1 MKKALP
7 ICLLAM
13 FAIGAC
19 TTSGR
24 EGSSTGSNP
33 IGSEVTSG
41 DTSSTSSS
49 SSSSS
54 EEPPLTSLA
63 SPTNLQV
70 ADGVLTFSAVE
81 NAIDYMVTVKQSE
94 TIKYQKSTA
103 NTTMDFN
110 PIGLYGGHYTV
121 FVYARNGGL
130 ESEPASLEF
139 KMLHV
144 DNDERLEAE
153 LALLDR
159 DRNWSDDSNAS
170 NGAYGLAFDDCGQ
183 GMYFRYFA
191 FEAGQRD
198 VTVAYATGS
207 PNSYMTLFANGQ
219 NYKVTYSENTGWFGD
234 NHQTAEVKIEDVQI
248 VAGWNELYLIKNG
261 TNSDNPSYGGWAQ
274 VDYIT
279 IEGTKKSF
287 DLDNFDMVS
296 SSYKLEAEMAH
307 WHYANSGQRPVNWS
321 DQGTFSLG
329 FGLGEMN
336 AEGDGC
342 RFMID
347 IKDAGTYA
355 IRPCLGGNGDGS
367 KTLSVSID
375 YGDEVV
381 RAFGAPS
388 SWNVPVLADND
399 IYRVELT
406 AGLHNIDLIR
416 NGNWF
421 TLDYLILE
429 RI

>member
-1 MKKALP
+1 MKRILP
-7 ICLLAM
+7 LCLLAV
-13 FAIGAC
+13 FALGAC
-19 TTSGR
+19 TASGR
-24 EGSSTGSNP
+24 EGSSTGSDP

-49 SSSSS
+49 SSSS
-54 EEPPLTSLA
+54 EEPPLTTLDA
-63 SPTNLQV
+63 PTNLQV
-70 ADGVLTFSAVE
+70 TDGVLTFTAVE
-81 NAIDYMVTVKQSE
+81 NAIDYTVIVKQNDV
-94 TIKYQKSTA
+94 IKYQKSTVA
-103 NTTMDFN
+103 TTMDFN
-110 PIGLYGGHYTV
+110 PIGLYGGHYIV
-121 FVYARNGGL
+121 SVIARNGGI

-159 DRNWSDDSNAS
+159 DRNWSDDALAS

-191 FEAGQRD
+191 FEAGNRD
-198 VTVAYATGS
+198 VTVTYSTGMAG
-207 PNSYMTLFANGQ
+207 SYMTLFANGQ
-219 NYKVTYSENTGWFGD
+219 NFKVTYSENTNWFGD
-234 NHQTAEVKIEDVQI
+234 SHQTADVKIEDVPI

-261 TNSDNPSYGGWAQ
+261 TSSDDPQWGGYAQ

-287 DLDNFDMVS
+287 DLDSFDMVS
-296 SSYKLEAEMAH
+296 RSYKLEAEMAH
-307 WHYANSGQRPVNWS
+307 WHWANGGQRPANWG
-321 DQGTFSLG
+321 DAFSLG

-342 RFMID
+342 RFMIE
-347 IKDAGTYA
+347 IKEAGTYA
-355 IRPCLGGNGDGS
+355 IRPCIGGNGDGS

-375 YGDEVV
+375 YGDEAV
-381 RAFGAPS
+381 RSFGAAS
-388 SWNVPVLADND
+388 NWNVPVLADND
-399 IYRVELT
+399 IYRVELS

-421 TLDYLILE
+421 TLDYLLLE